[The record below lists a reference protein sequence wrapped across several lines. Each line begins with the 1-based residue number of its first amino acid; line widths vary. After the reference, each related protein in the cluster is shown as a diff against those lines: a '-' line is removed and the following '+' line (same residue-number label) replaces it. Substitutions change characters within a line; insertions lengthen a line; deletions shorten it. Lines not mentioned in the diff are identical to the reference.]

1 MLILCMLIMKKAPM
15 RKFNRGEYNL
25 GREYPGKFIPWRTL
39 RIPL

>member
-25 GREYPGKFIPWRTL
+25 GREYPGKFILWRTL